1 MIINLLKN
9 KVQKKFNNFSINYL
23 EKVLSNL
30 EEEEKYRTFEHFLEV
45 QGIELESY
53 ISFSPEKLIDDYLQH
68 IDVYFKNAELSLISI
83 TSEKRYLYLSLLM
96 PLYTKKTLFTLIE
109 NLKDEI
115 DFEKEMKVS
124 LAVQIIKNVMSEM
137 DFDFEDIH

>member
-1 MIINLLKN
+1 MITNLLKN

-23 EKVLSNL
+23 EEVLFDL
-30 EEEEKYRTFEHFLEV
+30 EEDEKYRTFDYFLEA
-45 QGIELESY
+45 QGIDLESY
-53 ISFSPEKLIDDYLQH
+53 ISFSPEKLIDDYLKH
-68 IDVYFKNAELSLISI
+68 IDVFFKNAELSLISI
-83 TSEKRYLYLSLLM
+83 TSEKHYLYLSLFM

-115 DFEKEMKVS
+115 DLEKELKIS
-124 LAVQIIKNVMSEM
+124 LAVQIIKNAMSEM